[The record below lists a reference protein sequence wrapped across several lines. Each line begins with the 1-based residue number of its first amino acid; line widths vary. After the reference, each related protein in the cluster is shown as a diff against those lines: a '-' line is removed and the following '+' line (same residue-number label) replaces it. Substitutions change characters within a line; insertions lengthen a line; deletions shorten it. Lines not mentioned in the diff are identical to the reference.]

1 MRIGSFEFNRRELA
15 GSMGD
20 FGTLFPLAVGY
31 MAVCGMDPAGFLV
44 MIGLVN
50 IVTGCVY
57 RLPMPVEPQKV
68 IAVVAIAQRWS
79 PSLILATGFGTG
91 IVWLIFG
98 LTGWIQKVADHT
110 PKAVIR
116 GIQIALGVMLGW
128 EGGKM
133 LLGWGPWAT
142 VVAPFG
148 GPLIY
153 VGLGLL
159 ALIVIATLRESRQA
173 PAALVLMLLGGTAG
187 WFQGG
192 LADIVQ
198 LEFRLPSFTPFSLEE
213 VGRGM
218 LLAGVAQLPLTAT
231 NAILATSALIKEYWP
246 DRPVTERS
254 LAVNMGLM
262 NTTTT
267 WLGGMPLCTGSG
279 GLAGQYYYG
288 ARTGGANILEGTI
301 EIGLGLFLA
310 PAIAGF
316 FAAFPMSIV
325 GAMMLMV
332 GLHLARYTLTLRAK
346 DLLPA
351 GVTVGVAL
359 ATNMAVGFCA
369 GIAVYYSVKYYF
381 RLTGRCRGGASLF
394 RLTPASRL

>member
-128 EGGKM
+128 EGGRCCSVGD
-133 LLGWGPWAT
+133 LGPPSW
-142 VVAPFG
+142 
-148 GPLIY
+148 
-153 VGLGLL
+153 
-159 ALIVIATLRESRQA
+159 RRS
-173 PAALVLMLLGGTAG
+173 AG
-187 WFQGG
+187 
-192 LADIVQ
+192 
-198 LEFRLPSFTPFSLEE
+198 R
-213 VGRGM
+213 
-218 LLAGVAQLPLTAT
+218 
-231 NAILATSALIKEYWP
+231 
-246 DRPVTERS
+246 
-254 LAVNMGLM
+254 
-262 NTTTT
+262 
-267 WLGGMPLCTGSG
+267 
-279 GLAGQYYYG
+279 
-288 ARTGGANILEGTI
+288 
-301 EIGLGLFLA
+301 
-310 PAIAGF
+310 
-316 FAAFPMSIV
+316 
-325 GAMMLMV
+325 
-332 GLHLARYTLTLRAK
+332 
-346 DLLPA
+346 
-351 GVTVGVAL
+351 
-359 ATNMAVGFCA
+359 
-369 GIAVYYSVKYYF
+369 
-381 RLTGRCRGGASLF
+381 
-394 RLTPASRL
+394 